1 MASQNIIA
9 ELDAPA
15 ARRGLQEGLRLIA
28 YRAETALAA
37 VLAPHLGKPAE
48 VCALTR
54 TLLQSDASL
63 RPDAAAGTL
72 TVQLQHTACRAH
84 DEALAALLEE
94 LNRTQTVYP
103 DTGLR
108 LVYEMLPL
116 ATPESPSQPSK
127 NLHSNVTRTGSLRIN
142 RGALARIPQPR
153 VTPLS
158 QTIVRLRSSLLNA
171 SLSTETG
178 SLQSPSSHFRN
189 RWGCVR

>member
-1 MASQNIIA
+1 MLAG
-9 ELDAPA
+9 ELPPELRLRALPA

-48 VCALTR
+48 VRALTR
-54 TLLQSDASL
+54 ALLQSDASL
-63 RPDAAAGTL
+63 RPDPAAGTL

-103 DTGLR
+103 DTRLR

-127 NLHSNVTRTGSLRIN
+127 N
-142 RGALARIPQPR
+142 
-153 VTPLS
+153 
-158 QTIVRLRSSLLNA
+158 
-171 SLSTETG
+171 
-178 SLQSPSSHFRN
+178 
-189 RWGCVR
+189 